1 MRYSVIS
8 PDFGSSFPMYP
19 LKMAANQMFPCLSAT
34 RPCGPESGVLSGYS
48 RNCPVFGS
56 SRPSLLAI
64 CSVTQSAPSG
74 LTAGS
79 CGRALGVGTSYSLM
93 DTFSAPIEASSIA
106 VTSSVSETVRLR
118 RPIVFSSLEIDRVN
132 WNILLRLFDADRE
145 SLARTRNRPLER
157 SLHAIDIT
165 IILIIDLRGIAAKR
179 RLSIT
184 NDAGGRTPKAHS
196 GKILRPNTRN
206 TLYQSFAARHI
217 IARTLGACHEIPACC
232 SLVSRSHPHDIQFR
246 PRPSWIGKRKN
257 ASSNRQEHAFNV
269 AATTKHT

>member
-1 MRYSVIS
+1 LFS
-8 PDFGSSFPMYP
+8 PRSK
-19 LKMAANQMFPCLSAT
+19 LIAECSA
-34 RPCGPESGVLSGYS
+34 GV
-48 RNCPVFGS
+48 PPAV
-56 SRPSLLAI
+56 
-64 CSVTQSAPSG
+64 
-74 LTAGS
+74 
-79 CGRALGVGTSYSLM
+79 GRA
-93 DTFSAPIEASSIA
+93 SSHA
-106 VTSSVSETVRLR
+106 QQLNRSCSLR
-118 RPIVFSSLEIDRVN
+118 RRLLFQGCSRGSGELVLVN

-145 SLARTRNRPLER
+145 SPARTRNRPLER
-157 SLHAIDIT
+157 SLHAINIT

-184 NDAGGRTPKAHS
+184 NDAGGRTPKAHC

-217 IARTLGACHEIPACC
+217 IVPTLGACHEIPACC